1 MLSATDS
8 TDDIDAVVVAFKKL
22 ISQELT
28 HFSSS
33 ILLDPEYGLPA
44 ANVRA
49 EFSGLL
55 LAYEKTG
62 YDTSEPGRLPDLLE
76 DWSVERLKNEGA
88 DAIKFLLYYDADEDE
103 KINRIKHVFMER
115 IGAEC
120 KALDMPFFL
129 EIVTYDTDI
138 IDVKGPEFAKVKPH
152 KVIQAMK
159 EFSKPAYYVDVLKV
173 EIPVN
178 MNYVEGFATM
188 NQEAVYTKDEAMAY
202 FKEQSESTHIPFI
215 FLSAGVSMNLFKE
228 TLMRSE
234 EHTSELQ
241 SYTTLFRSKEFSKP
255 AYYVDV
261 LKVEIP
267 VNMNYV
273 EGFATMNQEAVYTKD
288 EAMAYFKEQSES
300 THIPFIFLSAGVSMN
315 LFKETLMLAKTAGS
329 TFNGVLCG
337 RATWKDSV
345 GIFAESGEQKTIE
358 WLQTTGKNN
367 IESLNEVLK
376 DTASPWTDYYTVE

>member
-1 MLSATDS
+1 MYKVTVSAEKMARIKRLSNQDDVIAALAIDQRGSLRKMLSATDS

-228 TLMRSE
+228 TLM
-234 EHTSELQ
+234 
-241 SYTTLFRSKEFSKP
+241 
-255 AYYVDV
+255 
-261 LKVEIP
+261 
-267 VNMNYV
+267 
-273 EGFATMNQEAVYTKD
+273 
-288 EAMAYFKEQSES
+288 
-300 THIPFIFLSAGVSMN
+300 
-315 LFKETLMLAKTAGS
+315 LAKTAGS

-358 WLQTTGKNN
+358 CLQTTGKNN